1 MKKVINIMSIIAL
14 LALVLTLAPATTL
27 AQEGQCETDVVVQ
40 ADDWLSKIAEKFFGN
55 VLAYQAIADAT
66 NAKAATDSSYAKIE
80 NVDVIE
86 PGWKLCIPSTAEAEA
101 ALAGAAPAPAA
112 AGAKGDI
119 KIGFLAGVQDP
130 FYFTME
136 RGARQAAADF
146 GVELIVQIPENW
158 NATVQTPMLD
168 AMVAR
173 GDLDF
178 LFLAPVDKE
187 AMVAPLQKAADTG
200 LPIITNDTFI
210 GDGDYVNGPVTFPL
224 SYIGSDNVLGGEIA
238 CEALAEAIGGKGKVY
253 IQNVKPGI
261 STTDQREEGCKL
273 ALEKY
278 PDVELVG
285 VDYNDDDPSKA
296 QAQVE
301 ATLQR
306 VPDLAGIFGTNVFSA
321 QGAGQVVANQGL
333 SGKVKVVAFDAT
345 EFAIEQLREGTVD
358 LVIAQKPSDMGY
370 LAVAMAMA
378 YLDGVTSIPPRIPTG
393 YQVITIDNVDDPEVA
408 QFIYTA
414 GGGEAESK
422 TAGRKV
428 GFLAGVQDPFY
439 FTMERGAKQAAA
451 DLGVE
456 LIVQIPENWNA
467 TVQTP
472 MLDAMVARGDLDF
485 LFLAPVDKEAMVA
498 PLQKAADTGLPII
511 TNDTFIGDGDYVNG
525 PVTFPLSYIGSDNV
539 LGGEIACEALAEAIG
554 GKGKVYIQNVKP
566 GISTTDQREEGCKLA
581 LEKYPD
587 VELVG
592 VDYNDDDPSKA
603 QAQVEATLQRV
614 PDLAGIFGTNVFSAQ
629 GAGQVVANQ
638 GLSGKVKVV
647 AFDATEFAIEQLR
660 EGTVD
665 LVIAQKPSDMGYLAV
680 AMAMAYLDGVTSIPP
695 RIPTGY
701 QVITIDNVDDPE
713 VAQFIYTK

>member
-1 MKKVINIMSIIAL
+1 VKKNNLMRL
-14 LALVLTLAPATTL
+14 LLVLLLVGVLITACGTTPEPTAVPEEPTAAPEEPTAVPEEPTEAPETT
-27 AQEGQCETDVVVQ
+27 ETD
-40 ADDWLSKIAEKFFGN
+40 G
-55 VLAYQAIADAT
+55 
-66 NAKAATDSSYAKIE
+66 
-80 NVDVIE
+80 
-86 PGWKLCIPSTAEAEA
+86 
-101 ALAGAAPAPAA
+101 
-112 AGAKGDI
+112 I

-136 RGARQAAADF
+136 RGARQAAADL
-146 GVELIVQIPENW
+146 GVELVVQIPDNW

-187 AMVAPLQKAADTG
+187 AMVAPLQKASDTG

-210 GDGDYVNGPVTFPL
+210 GDGDYVNGPVTFPI
-224 SYIGSDNVLGGEIA
+224 SYIGSDNVLGGKIA
-238 CEALAEAIGGKGKVY
+238 CEALAEAIGGAGKVY

-261 STTDQREEGCKL
+261 STTDQREEGCKAAL
-273 ALEKY
+273 AEF
-278 PDVELVG
+278 PDVELIG

-306 VPDLAGIFGTNVFSA
+306 EPDLAGIFGTNVFSA
-321 QGAGQVVANQGL
+321 QGAGQVVQNQGL

-345 EFAIEQLREGTVD
+345 EFAIEMLRNGTVD

-370 LAVAMAMA
+370 LAVAMGVA
-378 YLDGVTSIPPRIPTG
+378 YLDGVTSIPARIATG
-393 YQVITIDNVDDPEVA
+393 YQVITADNVDDPEVA

-414 GGGEAESK
+414 GGGDFTSK
-422 TAGRKV
+422 AAGRKV

-439 FTMERGAKQAAA
+439 FTMERGANQAVDRFA
-451 DLGVE
+451 GNE
-456 LIVQIPENWNA
+456 LVVQIPDNWNA

-472 MLDAMVARGDLDF
+472 MLDAMVARGDLNF

-498 PLQKAADTGLPII
+498 PLQKASDTGLPII

-525 PVTFPLSYIGSDNV
+525 PVTFPISYIGSDNV
-539 LGGEIACEALAEAIG
+539 LGGQIACKALAEAIG
-554 GKGKVYIQNVKP
+554 GAGKVYIQNVKP
-566 GISTTDQREEGCKLA
+566 GISTTDQREEGCKAA
-581 LEKYPD
+581 LEEYPD
-587 VELVG
+587 VELIG

-603 QAQVEATLQRV
+603 QAQVEATLQRE

-629 GAGQVVANQ
+629 GAGQVVQNQ
-638 GLSGKVKVV
+638 GLTGKVKVV
-647 AFDATEFAIEQLR
+647 AFDATEFAIEMLR
-660 EGTVD
+660 NGTVD

-680 AMAMAYLDGVTSIPP
+680 AMANAYLDGVTSIPA

-701 QVITIDNVDDPE
+701 QVITADNVDDPD
-713 VAQFIYTK
+713 VAKFIYTK